1 MSIGS
6 QKHQNIEIVQI
17 FLQFIIGVF
26 VLSILKI
33 FFKFKVEGSEDV
45 VKKLELCKKEDRGI
59 LFAPNHIS
67 EYDVLIMRYALPL
80 IMPLMPMYYVSMT
93 KEHYQNERFGWR
105 KYFYGGS
112 IFKILGAYPAY
123 VGMRDYHASLINHI
137 ELLENGK
144 SVCIFPEG
152 KMGMETF
159 KPGEAKAGIGFLAEY
174 TKTDIIPVQLKGLK
188 NINWFNVFFKLSK
201 PTIEVKYREILS
213 IDNISNNL
221 KKDEL
226 YKDDIVRYKKI
237 ASITMDKV
245 WE

>member
-6 QKHQNIEIVQI
+6 QKHHNIEYIQI
-17 FLQFIIGVF
+17 ALQFIIGVV
-26 VLSILKI
+26 VLTILKI
-33 FFKFKVEGSEDV
+33 FFKFKVEGAEDT
-45 VKKLELCKKEDRGI
+45 VKKLKEYKDQEKGI

-67 EYDVLIMRYALPL
+67 EYDVLVMRYALPL
-80 IMPLMPMYYVSMT
+80 IMPLMPMYYVSLT
-93 KEHYQNERFGWR
+93 KEHYQNEKFGWR

-112 IFKILGAYPAY
+112 LFKILGAYPAY
-123 VGMRDYHASLINHI
+123 VGMRDYQASLINHI

-152 KMGMETF
+152 KLGMETY

-174 TKTDIIPVQLKGLK
+174 TKTDIIPVQLKGLSR
-188 NINWFNVFFKLSK
+188 INWFKVFFTLSR
-201 PTIEVKYREILS
+201 PTIEVKYKEIVC
-213 IDNISNNL
+213 IDKVLESL
-221 KKDEL
+221 KNDEN

>member
-1 MSIGS
+1 MNIGS
-6 QKHQNIEIVQI
+6 QKHHNIEIIQI
-17 FLQFIIGVF
+17 SLQFVIGLFILTIIKLF
-26 VLSILKI
+26 FNFKI
-33 FFKFKVEGSEDV
+33 EGSDNV
-45 VKKLELCKKEDRGI
+45 VKKLKQCKKEEKGI

-93 KEHYQNERFGWR
+93 KEHYQNEKFGWR

-123 VGMRDYHASLINHI
+123 VGMRDYQVSLINHI

-152 KMGMETF
+152 KLGMETF
-159 KPGEAKAGIGFLAEY
+159 KPGEAKAGIGFLAEH
-174 TKTDIIPVQLKGLK
+174 TKTDIIPVQLKGLSQ
-188 NINWFNVFFKLSK
+188 INWFNVFFKLSR

-213 IDNISNNL
+213 IDNISNQL
-221 KKDEL
+221 KNDSIYNE
-226 YKDDIVRYKKI
+226 DIIRYKKI
-237 ASITMDKV
+237 ASIVMDKV

>member
-6 QKHQNIEIVQI
+6 QKHQNIEYLQI
-17 FLQFIIGVF
+17 SLQFIIGLF
-26 VLSILKI
+26 VLTILKL
-33 FFKFKVEGSEDV
+33 FFKFKVEGVSNV
-45 VKKLELCKKEDRGI
+45 VKKLEQCKKEEKGI

-93 KEHYQNERFGWR
+93 KEHYQNEKFGWR

-112 IFKILGAYPAY
+112 FFKILGAYPAY
-123 VGMRDYHASLINHI
+123 VGMRDYQASLINHI

-144 SVCIFPEG
+144 AVCIFPEG
-152 KMGMETF
+152 KMGMETY

-174 TKTDIIPVQLKGLK
+174 TKTDIIPVQLKGLRG
-188 NINWFNVFFKLSK
+188 INWFKVFFKLSR
-201 PTIEVKYREILS
+201 PTIEVKYGEFLS
-213 IDNISNNL
+213 IDNISNQL
-221 KKDEL
+221 KDDDIYNE
-226 YKDDIVRYKKI
+226 DIVRYKKI
-237 ASITMDKV
+237 ASKVMDKV